1 LGPCAHRAHKRADIS
16 HGGRYQALG
25 GTAKKLIAGFR
36 WQILNRDG
44 SPFDCD
50 TCTGRDME
58 ARNCGNHLGLSE
70 DALAVTQYT
79 YGVTY
84 EHREKG
90 AKKVIS
96 LGGIRLYECPL
107 TFITPDTWEMM
118 RLAYMVEDS
127 KRLLHEGEWGM
138 QPYWLIEAVEIYKA
152 ETARQMRKDHGGTK
166 S

>member
-1 LGPCAHRAHKRADIS
+1 
-16 HGGRYQALG
+16 
-25 GTAKKLIAGFR
+25 
-36 WQILNRDG
+36 
-44 SPFDCD
+44 
-50 TCTGRDME
+50 ME

-70 DALAVTQYT
+70 DALAVTEYT

-84 EHREKG
+84 ELKDKG